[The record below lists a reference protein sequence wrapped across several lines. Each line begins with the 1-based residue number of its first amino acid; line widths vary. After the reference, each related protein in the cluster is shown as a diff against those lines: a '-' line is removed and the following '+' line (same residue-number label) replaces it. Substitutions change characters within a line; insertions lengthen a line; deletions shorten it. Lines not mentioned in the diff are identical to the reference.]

1 MLRLYDACR
10 RRTAPLAPGLRQRG
24 RTMKRVCVFCGSR
37 HGTRPAYTH
46 AAEAMGRELAVRG
59 LGLVYGGGHV
69 GLMGVVAD
77 AALAAGAEATGVI
90 PHALAARE
98 VDHPGL
104 TALHTVN
111 TMHERKALMAD
122 LSDAFVALP
131 GGIGTLEE
139 IMEVW
144 TWAYLGIHRKPVGLL
159 NVEGYF
165 DPLLAW
171 VERATADGFLRDIH
185 RDLLVTA
192 DEPGALLDAL
202 AVHDPP
208 RVLAWLDRSGR

>member
-1 MLRLYDACR
+1 
-10 RRTAPLAPGLRQRG
+10 
-24 RTMKRVCVFCGSR
+24 MKRVCVFCGSR
-37 HGTRPAYTH
+37 HGTRPAYAH
-46 AAEAMGRELAVRG
+46 AAEAMGRELATRG

-77 AALAAGAEATGVI
+77 AALAAGAEAVGVI

-98 VDHPGL
+98 VGHPGL
-104 TALHTVN
+104 TELHVVD

-144 TWAYLGIHRKPVGLL
+144 TWGYLGIHRKPVGLL

-171 VERATADGFLRDIH
+171 VERATADGFLRDVH

-202 AVHDPP
+202 ATHDPP
-208 RVLAWLDRSGR
+208 RVLDWLDRSGR